1 MIFYR
6 IFKNSIQKSYPQD
19 NIMILLNKSAF
30 LQSYP
35 QKCDFGVHGDA
46 PQGGAR
52 GCTPNNKHIKYI
64 LTKRATRARHARAC
78 SRVRVDWSSQALFL
92 HSGRAGLNNGNGHL
106 MTGHPLTSECLAK

>member
-52 GCTPNNKHIKYI
+52 GCTRNNKHIFNK
-64 LTKRATRARHARAC
+64 ARDASASCAR
-78 SRVRVDWSSQALFL
+78 V
-92 HSGRAGLNNGNGHL
+92 
-106 MTGHPLTSECLAK
+106 LARES